1 MLKGYSGVEVER
13 QALERAKILLAGV
26 PFLKIENVNH
36 EFSEPSCEGQ
46 VDFLLQLRVHGRSH
60 RLIFEVKQNGQPRHI
75 RLAAAQLRNFIDP
88 KQRDAYGVI
97 VAPYLSPAAQKICQE
112 QDIGFL
118 DFEGNCRLVFDNVYI
133 ERVVPLKP
141 STARRELKSIF
152 AAKSAQ
158 ALRVLLR
165 DETRV
170 WKIADLAKAARI
182 SLGHASNVR
191 SALIDREWAN
201 VGPEGLHLINPDA
214 LLDAWRDAYSG
225 PLGHRLGFYTVLHGS
240 SLQERLPKILEDA
253 NRNGAAMLA
262 SFSAAQWLAPYART
276 TTHYFYAD
284 EEGLTILR
292 NRLDLSS
299 PARGEN
305 VVVMQIKNNGL
316 FQDSVEPAPNL
327 RCTSPV
333 QTYLDLYTAGER
345 GREAAEHLR
354 MERLKWRKK

>member
-1 MLKGYSGVEVER
+1 MLKGQPGVEVER
-13 QALERAKILLAGV
+13 QALERVKNLLAAV
-26 PFLKIENVNH
+26 PFLKLENIDH
-36 EFSEPSCEGQ
+36 EFSGASCEGE
-46 VDFLLQLRVHGRSH
+46 VDFLFQLRVHGRSH

-97 VAPYLSPAAQKICQE
+97 VAPYLSPAAQRICQE

-118 DFEGNCRLVFDNVYI
+118 DLEGNCRLVFDNLHLTSV
-133 ERVVPLKP
+133 RLKP

-165 DETRV
+165 DENRV

-201 VGPEGLHLINPDA
+201 VVPEGLHLINPDA

-225 PLGHRLGFYTVLHGS
+225 PPGHRHGFYTVLHGS
-240 SLQERLPKILEDA
+240 SLQERLPKVLEDA
-253 NRNGAAMLA
+253 NQNGAAMRA

-276 TTHYFYAD
+276 ATHYFYAD
-284 EEGLTILR
+284 EKGLIILR
-292 NRLDLSS
+292 NRLELFS

-305 VVVMQIKNNGL
+305 VVVMQIQNNGL
-316 FQDSVEPAPNL
+316 FQDFVEPVPNL

-354 MERLKWRKK
+354 MERLKWRTK